1 MSYRALRTIIDH
13 QFHHSEVNNSNNTIA
28 TVPTMGTAARSNPSL
43 FAAFAQD
50 NSVKPFSTSPLL
62 IVLVHHTLKEQ
73 KNSLHMWILSLQSS
87 HHQVLMSIIIASI
100 GPHYYALYFLSTLRV
115 SICH

>member
-1 MSYRALRTIIDH
+1 M
-13 QFHHSEVNNSNNTIA
+13 NNSNNTIA

-43 FAAFAQD
+43 FAAFAQG
-50 NSVKPFSTSPLL
+50 NSVKPLLYLSSSDSTGATC
-62 IVLVHHTLKEQ
+62 IKRTE
-73 KNSLHMWILSLQSS
+73 NSLHMWILSLQSS